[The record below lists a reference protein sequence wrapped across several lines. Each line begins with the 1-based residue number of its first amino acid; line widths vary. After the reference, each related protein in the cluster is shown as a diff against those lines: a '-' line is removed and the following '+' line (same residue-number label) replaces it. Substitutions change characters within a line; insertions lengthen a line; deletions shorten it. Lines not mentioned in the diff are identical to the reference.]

1 MEYLC
6 NSFTRRVLTMS
17 DKISGPLAQSS
28 LPTKFGDFRIT
39 AFESEF
45 PDFPHVVLSNV
56 EQPTEDV
63 VNVRIHSECMTGD
76 VFSSVRCDCGEQLD
90 FSLEEFAKK
99 GGVLVYLRQEGRGI
113 GLVNKLKAYTL
124 QDQEGLDT
132 IKANHAL
139 GFHTDERD
147 YSPGIEILKAL
158 GIKKVNV
165 YTNNP
170 EKLDAFEGSGIEV
183 VKRMPVDIAP
193 REENRSY
200 LDVKKKELGHMLGS
214 SEE

>member
-1 MEYLC
+1 M
-6 NSFTRRVLTMS
+6 NIKMPDSIPTT
-17 DKISGPLAQSS
+17 LAEST
-28 LPTKFGDFRIT
+28 LPTRFGEFRIA
-39 AFESEF
+39 AFDSGF
-45 PDFPHVVLSNV
+45 VDFPHVVLYNVDLPSN
-56 EQPTEDV
+56 EV

-90 FSLEEFAKK
+90 FSLREFGER

-113 GLVNKLKAYTL
+113 GLVNKLKAYNL
-124 QDQEGLDT
+124 QDNEGLDT

-158 GIKKVNV
+158 GISKVKV

-170 EKLDAFEGSGIEV
+170 EKLDAFADTGIEV
-183 VKRMPVDIAP
+183 VGRVAVDIP
-193 REENRSY
+193 SRNENREY
-200 LDVKKKELGHMLGS
+200 LNVKRTELGHLLKPD
-214 SEE
+214 SEV

>member
-1 MEYLC
+1 
-6 NSFTRRVLTMS
+6 MS
-17 DKISGPLAQSS
+17 DNVLNILADSM
-28 LPTKFGDFRIT
+28 LPTCFGEFRIT
-39 AFESEF
+39 AFDSGF

-56 EQPTEDV
+56 NRDLNEA

-90 FSLEEFAKK
+90 FALAEFGKK

-113 GLVNKLKAYTL
+113 GLINKLKAYNL
-124 QDQEGLDT
+124 QDEQGLDT

-147 YSPGIEILKAL
+147 YSPGISILKTL
-158 GIKKVNV
+158 GITKVNV

-170 EKLDAFEGSGIEV
+170 EKLSAFENSGIEIIS
-183 VKRMPVDIAP
+183 RRAIDIP
-193 REENRSY
+193 SRDENKAY
-200 LDVKKKELGHMLGS
+200 LDVKRTELGHLIEPAS
-214 SEE
+214 QKK